1 MEILARGGPGAMGAV
16 AVRVAG
22 ALPGVAE
29 TGAAEAVVA
38 EAAAV
43 PPVPGLAQLLYGTRV
58 RPGAHPPEAVIDAG
72 RFFADPAREV
82 PTLVGTGTGT
92 GTGAGAGR
100 DGAIVEVAEAGRG
113 E

>member
-22 ALPGVAE
+22 ALSGV
-29 TGAAEAVVA
+29 AEAVVA

-82 PTLVGTGTGT
+82 PTLVGTGIGT
-92 GTGAGAGR
+92 GAGR
-100 DGAIVEVAEAGRG
+100 DGAIVEVTEAGRG

>member
-22 ALPGVAE
+22 ALPGVA
-29 TGAAEAVVA
+29 GIVVA
-38 EAAAV
+38 GATAV
-43 PPVPGLAQLLYGTRV
+43 PLAPELAQLLDGTRV

-100 DGAIVEVAEAGRG
+100 DGAIVEVTEAGRG

>member
-29 TGAAEAVVA
+29 TGAAEA

-100 DGAIVEVAEAGRG
+100 DGAIVEVTEAGRG